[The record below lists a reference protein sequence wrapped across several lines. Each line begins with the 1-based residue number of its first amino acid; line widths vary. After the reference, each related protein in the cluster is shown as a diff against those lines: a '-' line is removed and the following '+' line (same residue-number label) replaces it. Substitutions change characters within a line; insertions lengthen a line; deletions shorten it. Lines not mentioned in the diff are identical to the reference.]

1 MLATKAVL
9 VLALVLML
17 TGHLVIGD
25 LATASV
31 LLLIVL
37 RIQKHRRYS

>member
-9 VLALVLML
+9 ILALVLMF

-31 LLLIVL
+31 LLMIVL
-37 RIQKHRRYS
+37 RTQKHRRYS